1 MIADSNNGNE
11 FIAGQ
16 YTCSSGTCVYGGGGG
31 TSGGGTSGGGEA
43 PIPAWDTV
51 VARLP
56 IAFVMPN
63 VSNTMT
69 VAQTMLKSV

>member
-1 MIADSNNGNE
+1 MAE
-11 FIAGQ
+11 AVEHPVEVQ
-16 YTCSSGTCVYGGGGG
+16 AVEV
-31 TSGGGTSGGGEA
+31 EA